1 MKYCTNCGAALE
13 DSTASFC
20 AECGKPLSS
29 GSGDSVMNTVEN
41 KKAKH
46 KETKKKKPKKEKIRK
61 QKKTKKKD
69 EVLEEIVGEPVDD
82 GYDGYYEK
90 GQKQR
95 ETAYNNFL
103 TVVNTFRKKFHS
115 FAPNSQDEYHN
126 TIAQMIETI
135 LPAWMSYRN
144 TFVCL

>member
-29 GSGDSVMNTVEN
+29 TSGDAVTNPVEN

-46 KETKKKKPKKEKIRK
+46 RETKKKKPKKEKIRK
-61 QKKTKKKD
+61 QKKTKKN

-82 GYDGYYEK
+82 GYDGYYDDVIPPDTDRVKEGLDK
-90 GQKQR
+90 ELIKKIVALSVGVI
-95 ETAYNNFL
+95 FIISMC
-103 TVVNTFRKKFHS
+103 VVML
-115 FAPNSQDEYHN
+115 YV
-126 TIAQMIETI
+126 
-135 LPAWMSYRN
+135 L
-144 TFVCL
+144 

>member
-20 AECGKPLSS
+20 ADCGKPLSS
-29 GSGDSVMNTVEN
+29 GSGESVMNTVEN

-82 GYDGYYEK
+82 GYDGYYDDVIPPDTDRVKEGLDK
-90 GQKQR
+90 ELIKKIVALSIGVI
-95 ETAYNNFL
+95 FIISMC
-103 TVVNTFRKKFHS
+103 VVML
-115 FAPNSQDEYHN
+115 YV
-126 TIAQMIETI
+126 
-135 LPAWMSYRN
+135 L
-144 TFVCL
+144 

>member
-29 GSGDSVMNTVEN
+29 TSGDAVTNPVEN

-46 KETKKKKPKKEKIRK
+46 RETKKKKPKKEKIRK
-61 QKKTKKKD
+61 QKKTKKD

-82 GYDGYYEK
+82 GYDGYYDDVIPPDTDRVKEGLDK
-90 GQKQR
+90 ELIKKIVALSIGVI
-95 ETAYNNFL
+95 FIISMC
-103 TVVNTFRKKFHS
+103 VVML
-115 FAPNSQDEYHN
+115 YV
-126 TIAQMIETI
+126 
-135 LPAWMSYRN
+135 L
-144 TFVCL
+144 

>member
-29 GSGDSVMNTVEN
+29 GSEDSVKNPVEN

-46 KETKKKKPKKEKIRK
+46 KETKKKKPKKEKVKK

-82 GYDGYYEK
+82 GYDGYYNDVLPPDQDRISEGLDK
-90 GQKQR
+90 ELVKNIVTLGIG
-95 ETAYNNFL
+95 F
-103 TVVNTFRKKFHS
+103 TVIIGLCV
-115 FAPNSQDEYHN
+115 ALLYV
-126 TIAQMIETI
+126 
-135 LPAWMSYRN
+135 L
-144 TFVCL
+144 

>member
-29 GSGDSVMNTVEN
+29 ASGDSVKNAVEN

-46 KETKKKKPKKEKIRK
+46 QEQKKPKKEKTKK

-69 EVLEEIVGEPVDD
+69 EILEEIVGEPVDD
-82 GYDGYYEK
+82 GYDGYYDDVIPPDTDRVKEGLDK
-90 GQKQR
+90 ELIKKIIALSIGVI
-95 ETAYNNFL
+95 FIISMC
-103 TVVNTFRKKFHS
+103 VVML
-115 FAPNSQDEYHN
+115 YV
-126 TIAQMIETI
+126 
-135 LPAWMSYRN
+135 L
-144 TFVCL
+144 

>member
-1 MKYCTNCGAALE
+1 MKYCTNCGAAVE
-13 DSTASFC
+13 DSAASFC

-29 GSGDSVMNTVEN
+29 ESEDSVKNPVEN

-82 GYDGYYEK
+82 GYDGYYDDVIPPDTDRVKEGLDK
-90 GQKQR
+90 ELIKKIVALSIGVI
-95 ETAYNNFL
+95 FIISMC
-103 TVVNTFRKKFHS
+103 VVML
-115 FAPNSQDEYHN
+115 YV
-126 TIAQMIETI
+126 
-135 LPAWMSYRN
+135 L
-144 TFVCL
+144 